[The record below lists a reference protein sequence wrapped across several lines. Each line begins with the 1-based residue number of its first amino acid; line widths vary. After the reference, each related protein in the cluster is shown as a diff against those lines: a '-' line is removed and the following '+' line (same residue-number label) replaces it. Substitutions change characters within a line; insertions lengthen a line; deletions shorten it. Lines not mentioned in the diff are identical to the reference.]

1 VPIDGGKSAANT
13 SVAPRRGCCCS
24 LSVHT
29 KVTNFGNRSNHQPIH
44 RHTPPPSPITTTPA
58 HSQAIKEGEAAEA
71 WEGPGF
77 HFFRGHSFRGHS
89 TDFWLQ
95 SECDTGPGPVGEC
108 GRFFFAPERRAA
120 RTQNTAATRGMHVS
134 QAVDAM
140 SKLCSI
146 QSSRKSTRHTSTT
159 GHRRVNYCLRQPRI
173 LLIFYIPAK
182 DQLSQ

>member
-1 VPIDGGKSAANT
+1 MLLLPLCTYETHLTINPTIA
-13 SVAPRRGCCCS
+13 
-24 LSVHT
+24 
-29 KVTNFGNRSNHQPIH
+29 
-44 RHTPPPSPITTTPA
+44 TPPPSPITPPPPA
-58 HSQAIKEGEAAEA
+58 TVKDLISLRKGSGEA

-77 HFFRGHSFRGHS
+77 HFFRGHS

-95 SECDTGPGPVGEC
+95 SECDTSSVTGAGRVGEC
-108 GRFFFAPERRAA
+108 AAAGSFLPPNSAA
-120 RTQNTAATRGMHVS
+120 RTQNTAATRGVS

-146 QSSRKSTRHTSTT
+146 QSSRKSARHTSMT

-182 DQLSQ
+182 DHLSQ